1 MPANLENSAVTTGLE
16 KVSFHSNPKERQA
29 KECSNYCTIALISH
43 ASKAMLKILQARIQS
58 TWTKKL
64 QIFKPDLE
72 KAKEPEI
79 KLPTSNGSEKKQ
91 ANSRKTPTSVLLTTL
106 KPLTEWITTTWKI
119 LKQMGIQT
127 TSSASWEICMHIKQ
141 QQLELDME

>member
-1 MPANLENSAVTTGLE
+1 MNQEVTDIQTGFRKGKGTRNQIANIQWIRE
-16 KVSFHSNPKERQA
+16 K
-29 KECSNYCTIALISH
+29 
-43 ASKAMLKILQARIQS
+43 ASKFQ
-58 TWTKKL
+58 
-64 QIFKPDLE
+64 
-72 KAKEPEI
+72 
-79 KLPTSNGSEKKQ
+79 
-91 ANSRKTPTSVLLTTL
+91 KTPTSVLLTTL